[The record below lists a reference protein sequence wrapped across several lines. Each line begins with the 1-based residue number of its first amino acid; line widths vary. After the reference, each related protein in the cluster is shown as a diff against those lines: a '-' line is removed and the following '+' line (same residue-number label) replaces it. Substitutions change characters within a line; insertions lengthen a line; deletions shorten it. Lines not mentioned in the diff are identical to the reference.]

1 MSKKNKYK
9 QPSFVAPSEVSSIE
23 THDEGVLSN
32 ETPMFETLNE
42 SIDESVIEETIIPE
56 EIVII
61 PTPVPVFQAAPQPV
75 DPQRLTIAD
84 AASRLIVNFKPHH
97 LPGIQAFAKTQGY
110 SEHASADEYADLFRR
125 YGLKVKK

>member
-9 QPSFVAPSEVSSIE
+9 QPGFVAPSEVSSVE
-23 THDEGVLSN
+23 TVADQYE
-32 ETPMFETLNE
+32 
-42 SIDESVIEETIIPE
+42 IIAEEISAPE
-56 EIVII
+56 EFVMPEPEVIVA
-61 PTPVPVFQAAPQPV
+61 PTLPVFQAAPQPV